1 MDGSAENRGEG
12 TRRTDEPLPSHV
24 REELNENDPDELE
37 DEMAATLADWTASC
51 GTALGIGADA
61 IGYQI
66 DRTVDLADHPGDGAR
81 AGQEGPDAIRHD
93 AGPRHWE
100 LTGREVLKT

>member
-51 GTALGIGADA
+51 GTALGLERMQSGT
-61 IGYQI
+61 
-66 DRTVDLADHPGDGAR
+66 RS
-81 AGQEGPDAIRHD
+81 
-93 AGPRHWE
+93 
-100 LTGREVLKT
+100 TGRSTSRITRATAPALGRKAPTRSAMTQAPGTGN